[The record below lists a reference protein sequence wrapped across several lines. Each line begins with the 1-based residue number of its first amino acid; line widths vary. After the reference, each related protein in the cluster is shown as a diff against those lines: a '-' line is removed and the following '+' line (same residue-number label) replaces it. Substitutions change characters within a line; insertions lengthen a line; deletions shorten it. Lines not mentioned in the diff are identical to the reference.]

1 MSMARIFITGASAGI
16 GATLA
21 QYYANQYKD
30 GLHLGILARRTGRL
44 VALAASLRELGSVV
58 ETYTTDVRDG
68 ESMQEICRAFAGSA
82 GGVDLVIA
90 NAGISPGEKTGKGD
104 LEAVSNVVATNLLGV
119 FNTLV
124 PMIPTM
130 IEQKSGHLVAVGSA
144 AGFLA
149 IPGKAA
155 YCGSKAAVK
164 ILMDSYRP
172 VLKAHGIRV
181 TTICPGFVESEMTA
195 NNAYPMP
202 FKVNGPKAA
211 KMIAKAIAKGRKTYL
226 FPWQMRLVIPLLR
239 AVPDWALARMI
250 SRP

>member
-1 MSMARIFITGASAGI
+1 MSIARIFITGASSGI

-21 QYYANQYKD
+21 RFYANQYRD
-30 GLHLGILARRTGRL
+30 GLHLGLLARRAGRL
-44 VALAASLRELGSVV
+44 VSLAASLRELGAVV
-58 ETYTTDVRDG
+58 ETYSTDVRDG
-68 ESMQEICRAFAGSA
+68 ESMQEIVRDFTGSA

-104 LEAVSNVVATNLLGV
+104 LEPAANVIATNLLGV

-130 IEQKSGHLVAVGSA
+130 IEQKSGHLVAVGSV
-144 AGFLA
+144 AGFFGM
-149 IPGKAA
+149 PGKGA
-155 YCGSKAAVK
+155 YCGTKAAVK

-172 VLKAHGIRV
+172 VLKAHGIQV

-195 NNAYPMP
+195 NNSFPMP
-202 FKVNGPKAA
+202 FIVKGPKAA
-211 KMIAKAIAKGRKTYL
+211 KLIARAIAKGRKTYV
-226 FPWQMRLVIPLLR
+226 FPWQMRLVIPLLH
-239 AVPDWALARMI
+239 AMPEWVLARMV

>member
-1 MSMARIFITGASAGI
+1 MSVARIFITGASSGI

-21 QYYANQYKD
+21 QYYADQYRD
-30 GLHLGILARRTGRL
+30 GLHLGLLARRTGRL
-44 VALAASLRELGSVV
+44 IALAASLRELGSVV
-58 ETYTTDVRDG
+58 ETYSTDVRDG
-68 ESMQEICRAFAGSA
+68 ASMREIGRDFTGSA

-104 LEAVSNVVATNLLGV
+104 LEPASNVIATNLLGV

-124 PMIPTM
+124 PMIPPM
-130 IEQKSGHLVAVGSA
+130 IEQKSGHLVAMGSVG
-144 AGFLA
+144 GFFAL
-149 IPGKAA
+149 PGKAA

-195 NNAYPMP
+195 GKSYPMP
-202 FKVNGPKAA
+202 FLVNGSKAA
-211 KMIAKAIAKGRKTYL
+211 KLIARAIAKGRKTYV
-226 FPWQMRLVIPLLR
+226 FPWQMHLVIPLLR
-239 AVPDWALARMI
+239 AVPERVLARMV